1 MKSII
6 SIVIFFIF
14 SLSSVAQIISNVEFE
29 AEKDKIIIYYDLAGD
44 KDQEYEVS
52 LVLRREEYT
61 GFVFVPRSIE
71 GDAGKG
77 KFVGT
82 KRKIVWTAARDYRI
96 DPEIDDYYFEVRVKE
111 IGGGIPWY
119 YYVGAAVLGGGAAA
133 ALLLGK
139 DNETTEE
146 RQPIGP
152 PPVRP

>member
-1 MKSII
+1 MKII
-6 SIVIFFIF
+6 LI
-14 SLSSVAQIISNVEFE
+14 SLVLSLVTLNGFAQEITNVTFE
-29 AEKDKIIIYYDLAGD
+29 AQQDKIIIYYDLAGD

-61 GFVFVPRSIE
+61 GFVFIPRSIE

-77 KFVGT
+77 KFAGT

-96 DPEIDDYYFEVRVKE
+96 DPELDDYYFEVKVKE
-111 IGGGIPWY
+111 ISGGIPWY

-139 DNETTEE
+139 DNETTED